1 MDVGK
6 NDARICDG
14 NKTSSVVVSN
24 DGMDKGKE
32 DHGETR
38 SLLLPSLKKG
48 GIKVRRQRSGSKKVQ
63 WNDHNGDKLVEV
75 LEFQPRFFLVFHSFI
90 TSNVLLLQIWI
101 RQQELDQ
108 WPSRLLLPAGQKGK
122 KSFHN
127 NINCLLF
134 TFVLRN

>member
-75 LEFQPRFFLVFHSFI
+75 LEFQPRFGSDSKSWINGLHVCCYLQDKKVKNPSI
-90 TSNVLLLQIWI
+90 TTSTAFCLRLFFEI
-101 RQQELDQ
+101 RILTT
-108 WPSRLLLPAGQKGK
+108 A
-122 KSFHN
+122 
-127 NINCLLF
+127 
-134 TFVLRN
+134 